1 MAVTNQTAS
10 ARRRSS
16 HGMLV
21 RRASPTDPVQKRPE
35 ITCLS
40 PEGGSRASTKGT
52 SFAEIEE

>member
-1 MAVTNQTAS
+1 MAVTKTAS